1 MRKERKLS
9 EETKRKIS
17 ETMKGRKRSDEE
29 RKKIS
34 DGMKRYWESIPYENK
49 SEISTINEETD
60 NR

>member
-17 ETMKGRKRSDEE
+17 ESMKGRKRSDEE

-49 SEISTINEETD
+49 DKI
-60 NR
+60 

>member
-17 ETMKGRKRSDEE
+17 ESMKGRKRSDEE

-34 DGMKRYWESIPYENK
+34 DGMKRYWESIPFENK
-49 SEISTINEETD
+49 GEISATNEEI
-60 NR
+60 NY

>member
-17 ETMKGRKRSDEE
+17 ESMKGRKRTDEE

-34 DGMKRYWESIPYENK
+34 DGMKRYWDNIPYENK
-49 SEISTINEETD
+49 EYSHYN
-60 NR
+60 NGKNFYG